1 MYLLTLK
8 WLQPVL
14 RPYNSFELYN
24 VQVIAILTTK
34 WTFLSTRQSIY
45 IIQCFRIRAEWAWPL
60 SLSENLTVYPTF
72 WHANLKMFK
81 PAVESAVTR
90 LLVSIK
96 QLLEAL
102 TLWSQL
108 RMDEE
113 GVSNVYV
120 QLGND
125 FNEAVAAFS
134 AFNIDMMYVLNCRL
148 LSVYQVWCITQGTTL
163 SPGWSKECFR
173 AMPCGRCHSR
183 EPWLVSSQCSPD
195 YN

>member
-1 MYLLTLK
+1 MPLDPGGVKEAPNIPLCESYYFSTFRLTDLK
-8 WLQPVL
+8 
-14 RPYNSFELYN
+14 
-24 VQVIAILTTK
+24 A
-34 WTFLSTRQSIY
+34 
-45 IIQCFRIRAEWAWPL
+45 
-60 SLSENLTVYPTF
+60 
-72 WHANLKMFK
+72 FK

-134 AFNIDMMYVLNCRL
+134 AFNIDMAYVLHFQTSFYL
-148 LSVYQVWCITQGTTL
+148 
-163 SPGWSKECFR
+163 PGLMRYIESC
-173 AMPCGRCHSR
+173 
-183 EPWLVSSQCSPD
+183 SQSQMI
-195 YN
+195 

>member
-1 MYLLTLK
+1 MDIRLDATITLCHPMPQDQGGVK
-8 WLQPVL
+8 EALNIPL
-14 RPYNSFELYN
+14 CGSHYFS
-24 VQVIAILTTK
+24 
-34 WTFLSTRQSIY
+34 TFRHSDLET
-45 IIQCFRIRAEWAWPL
+45 
-60 SLSENLTVYPTF
+60 
-72 WHANLKMFK
+72 FK

-134 AFNIDMMYVLNCRL
+134 AFNIDMTYVLNCQIFFYSAGLTRYIE
-148 LSVYQVWCITQGTTL
+148 SCSQ
-163 SPGWSKECFR
+163 FR
-173 AMPCGRCHSR
+173 MI
-183 EPWLVSSQCSPD
+183 
-195 YN
+195 

>member
-1 MYLLTLK
+1 MDIHLDATFILYHPMPQDPDGVKEALNILLCESHYF
-8 WLQPVL
+8 PAFHRADL
-14 RPYNSFELYN
+14 R
-24 VQVIAILTTK
+24 A
-34 WTFLSTRQSIY
+34 
-45 IIQCFRIRAEWAWPL
+45 
-60 SLSENLTVYPTF
+60 
-72 WHANLKMFK
+72 FK

-96 QLLEAL
+96 QMLESL

-134 AFNIDMMYVLNCRL
+134 AFNIDMTYVLSRIF
-148 LSVYQVWCITQGTTL
+148 SVQHPV
-163 SPGWSKECFR
+163 
-173 AMPCGRCHSR
+173 
-183 EPWLVSSQCSPD
+183 
-195 YN
+195 